1 MRPANWIKLFRTFP
15 HPSRYPQLPTV
26 TLLPSTHKPS
36 RSVTFLSPVGTYS
49 YQQSHC
55 CPPHTNQAVPYLSS
69 TQSVPTVTNSHTAAL
84 HTHIKPFRTFLSPVG
99 TYSYHQSHCCPPHT
113 IQAVPYLSSAQSVPT
128 VTNSHTAAL
137 HTKLGLLWH
146 TANSPPACQCR
157 TGFTSQYFNF
167 PSTHLYQRTSGRCIA
182 DVTEP

>member
-1 MRPANWIKLFRTFP
+1 MCVLSVRFDKQSDCL
-15 HPSRYPQLPTV
+15 
-26 TLLPSTHKPS
+26 TLRL
-36 RSVTFLSPVGTYS
+36 V
-49 YQQSHC
+49 
-55 CPPHTNQAVPYLSS
+55 CPNGSSQYLAGELD
-69 TQSVPTVTNSHTAAL
+69 QG
-84 HTHIKPFRTFLSPVG
+84 I
-99 TYSYHQSHCCPPHT
+99 
-113 IQAVPYLSSAQSVPT
+113 PYLSSAQSVPT